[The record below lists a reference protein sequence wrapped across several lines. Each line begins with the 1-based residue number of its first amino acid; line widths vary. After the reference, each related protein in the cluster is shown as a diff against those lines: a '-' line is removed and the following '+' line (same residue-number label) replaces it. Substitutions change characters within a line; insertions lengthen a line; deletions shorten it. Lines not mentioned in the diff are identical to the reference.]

1 MEIHSILMIL
11 AQKSFYKPGD
21 ALDGQALAISGTGV
35 VRGGWDWLQIM
46 FCFTGNQYFFLN
58 FGSKSFPV
66 PGDAPDGQVW
76 AISSIGG
83 VRGGP
88 YWYQIIYF

>member
-1 MEIHSILMIL
+1 MEIHSILMIS

-46 FCFTGNQYFFLN
+46 FYWESILFYID

-88 YWYQIIYF
+88 YWYQIIHF

>member
-1 MEIHSILMIL
+1 MAKLWPSPAPVWSEVVETGF
-11 AQKSFYKPGD
+11 KS
-21 ALDGQALAISGTGV
+21 
-35 VRGGWDWLQIM
+35 
-46 FCFTGNQYFFLN
+46 CFVLLGINSFFIN

>member
-21 ALDGQALAISGTGV
+21 ALDGQALAISGIGV
-35 VRGGWDWLQIM
+35 
-46 FCFTGNQYFFLN
+46 
-58 FGSKSFPV
+58 
-66 PGDAPDGQVW
+66 
-76 AISSIGG
+76 